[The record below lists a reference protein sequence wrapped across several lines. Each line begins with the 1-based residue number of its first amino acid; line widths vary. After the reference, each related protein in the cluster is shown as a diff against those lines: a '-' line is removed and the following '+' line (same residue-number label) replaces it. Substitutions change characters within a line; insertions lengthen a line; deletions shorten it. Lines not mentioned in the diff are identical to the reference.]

1 MVRSIKSNRAKIP
14 SPRSLVSVGASC
26 CLHVCIAVVFSLQ
39 CLFSLEIPLEVHG
52 RGFLGKYLNS
62 DTTRYNMDASI
73 DFSCTIL
80 RHRNLSLFI
89 RYRDDLDL
97 AQQEGGVSLDPRYAH
112 YYIVVGVDYMT
123 TPLFFS
129 GSFIHDCIHDID
141 YEVEGTP
148 VFNRFRLQLADAHY
162 HRTKRLE
169 TLKRFI
175 WNIEVGFY
183 PHWYYHGWVINFGA
197 DYNYEVLL
205 SATFNVMRRNSFG
218 IDIDPRFYVIRGDT
232 SFYHQHVIQV
242 SAFYRSNS
250 KQIGLALDYN
260 IWNDDPI
267 KNPDK
272 LWLLS
277 FFIEF

>member
-1 MVRSIKSNRAKIP
+1 MVRFIKSIRPKMHSPHSRRGICDP
-14 SPRSLVSVGASC
+14 SFIRVFIVLF
-26 CLHVCIAVVFSLQ
+26 FSLQ
-39 CLFSLEIPLEVHG
+39 YLFSLEIQLEAHG

-62 DTTRYNMDASI
+62 DTARYSMEASI

-80 RHRNLSLFI
+80 QHRNLSLFI

-97 AQQEGGVSLDPRYAH
+97 AQQVGGVSLDPRYAH
-112 YYIVVGVDYMT
+112 YYITVGIDYLT
-123 TPLFFS
+123 TPLLFS

-141 YEVEGTP
+141 YDIEGTP
-148 VFNRFRLQLADAHY
+148 VFNRFRLRLADAQY
-162 HRTKRLE
+162 HRSKRLK

-175 WNIEVGFY
+175 WSIELGFY

-197 DYNYEVLL
+197 DYNYEVLIT
-205 SATFNVMRRNSFG
+205 ATFNVMRKSSFG
-218 IDIDPRFYVIRGDT
+218 IAVDPRFYVIRGDT
-232 SFYHQHVIQV
+232 SFYHQHLIQV

-250 KQIGLALDYN
+250 KRIGLALDYN
-260 IWNDDPI
+260 ILNDDPL

-277 FFIEF
+277 FFIEY